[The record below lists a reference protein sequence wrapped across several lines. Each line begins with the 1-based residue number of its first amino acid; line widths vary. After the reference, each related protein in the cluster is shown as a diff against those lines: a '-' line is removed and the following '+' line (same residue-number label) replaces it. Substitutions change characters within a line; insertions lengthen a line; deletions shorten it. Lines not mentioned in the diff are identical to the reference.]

1 MTVNPV
7 DSAISRALACAD
19 AEQARKYLSE
29 ALADGAR
36 TAPREVVA
44 CLEAADEHL
53 EYSEL
58 MEARTLLTVAHGL
71 LARLEPV
78 LPSPSTPGDVALR
91 ARVRDR

>member
-1 MTVNPV
+1 MTVNPL
-7 DSAISRALACAD
+7 DRAISMALACTD
-19 AEQARKYLSE
+19 AEQARKYLGE
-29 ALADGAR
+29 ALATSAR
-36 TAPREVVA
+36 TAPGEVVA

-71 LARLEPV
+71 LPRPEPMV

-91 ARVRDR
+91 V